1 MRSNW
6 DEQRKNLV
14 MMRHVNKFG
23 GVILATTVLALSAGS
38 GAAETLQEALVAA
51 YSSNPTLQA
60 ERARLR
66 GTDEGVAQARSG
78 WRPTITLSADYGQS
92 ERRSAST
99 RGFLGFGLPIV
110 VTNKTYTEDY
120 STGAVMTQP
129 LFRGFRTIN
138 STKEAKARVR
148 AGRADLWTIEQQVLL
163 DAVAAYRD
171 VIRDGAT
178 IELNENNVRVLQRQ
192 LEASEDRFR
201 VGEITRTDV
210 AQATARLS
218 LSKSN
223 LSQAR
228 AVLAESRARY
238 QVVIGQAPG
247 SLDAIMPLPNLP
259 AGLKTAIAL
268 ALDNNPGLIS
278 ARENEEAAKYSV
290 SVQKGGLLPS
300 VNIQVQYRQNEET
313 ARKKTQSTN
322 YSVAAQA
329 SLPLYQG
336 GAQYSR
342 IRQAKEGYSQAR
354 IQVAERRRAVIGSTT
369 TAWENLVAATA
380 TIESDKEQV
389 RANEIAFDGV
399 QQEAQVGS
407 RTTLDVLDAEQELLN
422 AQVALVRSQRE
433 EFVAAYQL
441 LSAVGTLTAED
452 LGLPVDLYDPEV
464 NYEAVDGKWIG
475 FGTTS
480 D

>member
-1 MRSNW
+1 
-6 DEQRKNLV
+6 
-14 MMRHVNKFG
+14 MMRNVYKFG
-23 GVILATTVLALSAGS
+23 GMVLAIAALTGP

-51 YSSNPTLQA
+51 YNSNPTLQA

-66 GTDEGVAQARSG
+66 GTDEGVTQARAG
-78 WRPTITLSADYGQS
+78 WRPTITLSAEYRQS
-92 ERRSAST
+92 ERRTAST
-99 RGFLGFGLPIV
+99 RGFFGFGLPVV
-110 VTNKTYTEDY
+110 VTSKTYTEQY
-120 STGAVMTQP
+120 STGAIVTQP
-129 LFRGFRTIN
+129 IFRGFQTIN

-148 AGRADLWTIEQQVLL
+148 AGRADLWTTEQQVLL

-178 IELNENNVRVLQRQ
+178 VELNENNVRVLQRQ

-210 AQATARLS
+210 AQASARLS
-218 LSKSN
+218 LAKSN

-228 AVLAESRARY
+228 AVQAESRARY
-238 QVVIGQAPG
+238 EVVIGQAPG
-247 SLDAIMPLPNLP
+247 SLDANAPLPKIP
-259 AGLKTAIAL
+259 ADLEAAIAL
-268 ALDNNPGLIS
+268 ALDSNPGLIS
-278 ARENEEAAKYSV
+278 ARESEEAAKYSV
-290 SVQKGGLLPS
+290 SVQKGVLLPS
-300 VNIQVQYRQNEET
+300 VNIRAQFGQNEET
-313 ARKKTQSTN
+313 ARENTQSTN

-342 IRQAKEGYSQAR
+342 IRQAKESYSQAR
-354 IQVAERRRAVIGSTT
+354 IQVAIRRRDVIGLTT
-369 TAWENLVAATA
+369 TSWENLVAAMA
-380 TIESDKEQV
+380 TIDSDKEQV

-407 RTTLDVLDAEQELLN
+407 RTTLDVLDAEQELLD
-422 AQVALVRSQRE
+422 AQVALVRSQRV

-441 LSAVGTLTAED
+441 LSAVGTLTAQD

-464 NYEAVDGKWIG
+464 NYKAVDHKWIG
-475 FGTTS
+475 YGTTS